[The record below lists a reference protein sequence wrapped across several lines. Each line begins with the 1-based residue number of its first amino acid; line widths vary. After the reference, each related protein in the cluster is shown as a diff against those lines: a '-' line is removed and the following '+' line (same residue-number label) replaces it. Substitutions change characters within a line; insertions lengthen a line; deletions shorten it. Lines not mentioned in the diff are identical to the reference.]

1 MKQQLLK
8 HIVLFLVMLA
18 SLKSFSQ
25 QDPIF
30 TQYMNNPVLINPAY
44 AGTFGN
50 LNVNG
55 IFRKQWV
62 GVEWQP
68 TTTSISVTSPFL
80 DFTTGVGFT
89 FMYDDIGPLSQTGI
103 YADYAYHLDFDNA
116 QLSLGLKA
124 GFNYYVKDLQGLT
137 MNDYDWWVSLS
148 PLTTKFLFNTGV
160 GAFYYTDKYYLGFS
174 IPKLIR
180 NSLAENE
187 NTYELVGREE
197 RHLFFTGGA
206 IFDINPIVKFKPTA
220 MFRMVNGAPF
230 SIDLT
235 ATAILYERVW
245 AGFTY
250 RLGDALGAHFRMT
263 VTEGLQLG
271 YSYDYN
277 NSRLS
282 SYNSGTHEI
291 FISYTIRQR
300 TGRIL
305 SPRYF

>member
-1 MKQQLLK
+1 MKQNLLK
-8 HIVLFLVMLA
+8 HIILVIVLL
-18 SLKSFSQ
+18 SGLKGFSQ
-25 QDPIF
+25 QDPMF
-30 TQYMNNPVLINPAY
+30 TQYMNNPVLINPSY

-62 GVEWQP
+62 GFDWQP

-80 DFTTGVGFT
+80 DYTTGVGFT
-89 FMYDDIGPLSQTGI
+89 FLHDDIGPLSQTGF
-103 YADYAYHLDFDNA
+103 YADYAYHLDFNDA

-137 MNDYDWWVSLS
+137 TNDFDWWVSLS
-148 PLTTKFLFNTGV
+148 PLTSKFLFNTGV
-160 GAFYYTDKYYLGFS
+160 GAFYYTNDYYIGFS

-180 NSLAENE
+180 NSLAEDE
-187 NTYELVGREE
+187 NTYEIVGREE
-197 RHLFFTGGA
+197 RHLFLTGGA
-206 IFDINPIVKFKPTA
+206 IFDINPIVKIKPST
-220 MFRMVNGAPF
+220 MLRMVNGAPF
-230 SIDLT
+230 SIDIT
-235 ATAILYERVW
+235 ATAIVYERVW
-245 AGFTY
+245 AGLMY
-250 RLGDALGAHFRMT
+250 RVGESLGAHFRMT
-263 VTEGLQLG
+263 LTDGLQLG

-282 SYNSGTHEI
+282 EYNNGTHEV

-300 TGRIL
+300 SGRIL

>member
-1 MKQQLLK
+1 MKRNLLK
-8 HIVLFLVMLA
+8 HIVLLAVMLV
-18 SLKSFSQ
+18 SLKGFTQ
-25 QDPIF
+25 QDPMF

-62 GVEWQP
+62 GIDWQP

-80 DFTTGVGFT
+80 DYSTGVGFT
-89 FMYDDIGPLSQTGI
+89 FLYDDIGPLSQTGI
-103 YADYAYHLDFDNA
+103 YADYAYHLNFGES

-124 GFNYYVKDLQGLT
+124 GFNYYVKDLQGLSI
-137 MNDYDWWVSLS
+137 NDFDRWVALS

-160 GAFYYTDKYYLGFS
+160 GAFYYTNDYYVGFS
-174 IPKLIR
+174 VPKLIR
-180 NSLAENE
+180 NSLSEGE

-197 RHLFFTGGA
+197 RHVFITGGG
-206 IFDINPIVKFKPTA
+206 IIDINPIVKFKPSA
-220 MFRMVNGAPF
+220 MFRMVNGSPF
-230 SIDLT
+230 SVDLT
-235 ATAILYERVW
+235 ATAIVYERVW
-245 AGFTY
+245 AGLMY
-250 RLGDALGAHFRMT
+250 RVGESIGAHFR
-263 VTEGLQLG
+263 VTLAEGLQIG

-277 NSRLS
+277 NSRLR
-282 SYNSGTHEI
+282 SYNTGTHEV